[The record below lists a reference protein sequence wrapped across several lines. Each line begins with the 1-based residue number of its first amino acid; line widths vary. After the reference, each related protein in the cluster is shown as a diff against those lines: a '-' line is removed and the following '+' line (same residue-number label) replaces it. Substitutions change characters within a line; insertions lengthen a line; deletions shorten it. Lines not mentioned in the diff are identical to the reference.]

1 MSFRLAAALVLHL
14 ALPACASFASLR
26 SNTYIEPG
34 KAFLL
39 GGGQSGSFSVRG
51 KNVGRNAVVVYNEL
65 AGRRDSVTTL
75 APGAEIDA
83 EFPARAMAVFRNT
96 SKTGGAELSI
106 TVTGAISALGM
117 RYEANV
123 PAALPPQTR

>member
-1 MSFRLAAALVLHL
+1 MSFRLAAAVLMHL

-26 SNTYIEPG
+26 SNTYIEPD

-39 GGGQSGSFSVRG
+39 GGGQSGSFSVKGR
-51 KNVGRNAVVVYNEL
+51 NVGPNAVVVYNEL
-65 AGRRDSVTTL
+65 AGRRDSVITL

-106 TVTGAISALGM
+106 TVTGAISGLGM
-117 RYEANV
+117 RYETSA
-123 PAALPPQTR
+123 PAAQPPRSR

>member
-1 MSFRLAAALVLHL
+1 MTFRLAAAVLLHL

-39 GGGQSGSFSVRG
+39 GGGQSGSFTVRG
-51 KNVGRNAVVVYNEL
+51 KNAGRNAVIVYSEL
-65 AGRRDSVTTL
+65 AGKRDSVTTL

-83 EFPARAMAVFRNT
+83 EFPSRAMAIFRNT
-96 SKTGGAELSI
+96 STTGGAELSI
-106 TVTGAISALGM
+106 TVTGATTGLGM
-117 RYEANV
+117 RYESNA
-123 PAALPPQTR
+123 PTSLSPRTR